1 MILILRHFFLK
12 QPSSLE
18 IHLEIFSIEMICY
31 LGTASESSRV
41 GTARGS
47 KLSGRYR
54 GDHCPIFLTR
64 VYLILCIKNFL
75 SSVTSNNMCCSKMSI
90 PCVNY

>member
-1 MILILRHFFLK
+1 
-12 QPSSLE
+12 
-18 IHLEIFSIEMICY
+18 MICY
-31 LGTASESSRV
+31 LGTASKSSRV

-47 KLSGRYR
+47 KLSGRCR
-54 GDHCPIFLTR
+54 GDHCPICPIFLPR
-64 VYLILCIKNFL
+64 VYLILCIKNVL